1 MTTISSTGPSIW
13 KNPAFSVLF
22 STALFAAFSSK
33 IYDLA
38 LPLLVFDLTRSAQW
52 MGWMRAVEFLP
63 NLLLAL
69 FIGVWV
75 DKSNKKR
82 WSQWMLIGQ
91 FTTLVTAYLAVEYLA
106 KPLAV
111 LFPCAFLMMAF
122 NYGYQNARMSIL
134 KHALPQHMQNLATAR
149 ISSLYSIMETIG
161 PVLSGAI
168 LMLSAIHHVFI
179 WCAALLLLSF
189 WRLHSLPYQESSA
202 TLSNKKLPVL
212 KQIAQGWHLW
222 YQEKNMR
229 LITFAVMVINT
240 TGAVFWIQ
248 AIYFA
253 KAELALDSLQ
263 VSYLVAA
270 SGIGGLLGAFSAEK
284 VRAQIGLG
292 RLLIGAII
300 LESFGFLFPALSS
313 NLIALAA
320 SLFWIS
326 SIGLYSNICIW
337 SYRQEA
343 FESQHIG
350 KVAGITGSLF
360 KLLMPF
366 GLAASGYLV
375 SGFGLT
381 SVFIAC
387 YAIQLLTGVILCF
400 TRVVRIA

>member
-179 WCAALLLLSF
+179 WCTALLLLSF

-387 YAIQLLTGVILCF
+387 YAVQLLAGVILCF